1 MTKLRSKNILI
12 KYSEI
17 GLDGLNKVDEKIT
30 DDLRSVSW
38 EDIES
43 LSKEEFSK
51 ISLPLLYD
59 WAHITGQGAEM
70 QDKIAQLANKYKSDK
85 EKYKMLKESKLY
97 NNQFES
103 IVKTIIKEQKASIS
117 MLQRLYEISFPKA
130 QAYIDELLS
139 LGFIEKNDRYYKVLV
154 SEKEI

>member
-1 MTKLRSKNILI
+1 MKSKDILI

-30 DDLRSVSW
+30 AELRSVSW

-59 WAHITGQGAEM
+59 WTHITGKGAEL
-70 QDKIAQLANKYKSDK
+70 QDKITQLTNKYKSDK

-103 IVKTIIKEQKASIS
+103 IVKSIIKEQKVSIS
-117 MLQRLYEISFPKA
+117 MLQRIYEISYPKA
-130 QAYIDELLS
+130 KAYIDELLT
-139 LGFIEKNDRYYKVLV
+139 LGFIEKNDRYYNVLV
-154 SEKEI
+154 S